1 MKKTAA
7 AVLIS
12 TMVLA
17 LAIGS
22 VNISADDKWNTGD
35 ASVTSEISSISID
48 WSSGNVD
55 VFYGEGDAI
64 TIETMPAELDED
76 DKAQWRVAG
85 TELKIREKPEFKM
98 FNFFSS
104 EKTLTVTVPKGGM
117 MKELS
122 IDVSSGTVFSEVNAD
137 ELNLDCSSGSHEV
150 VLTEPAKKIDFD
162 ASSGSLLLT
171 APKAD
176 ELDLDLSSGSADFTV
191 TEVGE
196 FHIDIASGSIK
207 GRMSSFSKGSIGA
220 SSGDI
225 DLWLPADAG
234 FTASVDQA
242 SGDFSSDLAMKM
254 QGKKYVFGDGSGT
267 LKVDTASGD
276 VVIHEAE

>member
-1 MKKTAA
+1 M
-7 AVLIS
+7 
-12 TMVLA
+12 
-17 LAIGS
+17 
-22 VNISADDKWNTGD
+22 
-35 ASVTSEISSISID
+35 
-48 WSSGNVD
+48 
-55 VFYGEGDAI
+55 
-64 TIETMPAELDED
+64 
-76 DKAQWRVAG
+76 
-85 TELKIREKPEFKM
+85 
-98 FNFFSS
+98 
-104 EKTLTVTVPKGGM
+104 
-117 MKELS
+117 
-122 IDVSSGTVFSEVNAD
+122 
-137 ELNLDCSSGSHEV
+137 
-150 VLTEPAKKIDFD
+150 
-162 ASSGSLLLT
+162 
-171 APKAD
+171 
-176 ELDLDLSSGSADFTV
+176 

-196 FHIDIASGSIK
+196 FNIDIASGSIK